1 MDVEPASP
9 NDIIM
14 ALEAPPAPIEASQT
28 EIEAVETIVEAPPA
42 SPTDAMASSERLAT
56 IGAAQTL
63 VQAAKILC
71 LKENDDKDMDAD
83 AQDVIGELILALLNK
98 DASETVTAGL
108 KELAEGDPS
117 YLGVVEGLSLGAVAM
132 LRELLDADP
141 CAPCDGEAG
150 GELIVPPEERE
161 DPPVAQLEERED
173 PPIARLE
180 EVQPPLYLEGGMKD
194 YVFKDNPN
202 KGYAWFGRSLII
214 ENGMRLAPWKV
225 RNVSRLRLPDSLS
238 AIHGFCAS
246 EETCRA
252 TAKVDKDHDK
262 DTYNKGPVDFRDVL
276 ILPCGH
282 VYHAACMDRLC
293 MYNSYCEACC
303 KKKQSEIHPQARY
316 KVINN
321 KDDFAYVYC
330 SLLSTHL
337 DFFTGHMQHVSRHFE
352 NFDGRQPKVN
362 VRGIKDV
369 KTDSTQSVRAALK
382 SRKSGLLDEEKE
394 AFEFAKEYLDLGGK
408 MGAYWGGTA
417 GLEWMKKSVF
427 VKAKS
432 MTREGPGWIAPLKL
446 PLVLKLKARL
456 DYIERHRKGEN
467 VSSALF
473 KGALFGCLQALNF
486 VAFIVEFICLAG
498 TFITSW
504 PFGGIAEW
512 MIRIHKSIHKQ
523 PIPKQF
529 GVRLWPA
536 VLRARYEAITKYL
549 TTNMRSFLTD
559 ENTMLVFMAL
569 ICEAEMTEEEAG
581 VHKRF
586 TNFRWETNFF
596 GGLDSIYPPMPW
608 LLADS
613 NIMSGTRDSA
623 RLHIMYKVLGMTPDF
638 DSFFTSALNTVVD
651 SETSL
656 PYDPNAL
663 VMPRGEGAKNDGL
676 VFLEMMTMRLETLG
690 IKAPDGLPDMVE
702 LLQKEATEAASAPGG
717 VGTVIHN
724 RRKEALREFISRKDF
739 RGAVAVYGNEGSKGS
754 DGHTQGVINDL
765 EEMADVQKFTTI
777 VPNDVFFRTEYFHIS
792 RSPQSDKVLLA
803 NNNRIKPLHRFQIN
817 NDADNAANTAAIMRP
832 LEALKK
838 MGAEKIFDLFQNK
851 TKDTLG
857 DEMTE
862 EDEKDVA
869 NKYKA
874 VFIDLYKN
882 NNSVTAKLIGSNTSG
897 VLETVDLYKMTGEV
911 PLKTLTKSK
920 IEKYNA
926 NPKMYIKISED
937 KDPLYT
943 MIDALAEN
951 EKSLLLLKSICKHIR
966 RFTSLWITEK
976 GDITSPAV
984 INFKAGGGGRSGL
997 LSTLALLA
1005 IAAASTLATV

>member
-56 IGAAQTL
+56 IEAAQT
-63 VQAAKILC
+63 VVEAAKILC
-71 LKENDDKDMDAD
+71 RKENEDKDMDAD

-108 KELAEGDPS
+108 MELAGDDPS
-117 YLGVVEGLSLGAVAM
+117 YRGAVEGLSLGAVAM

-161 DPPVAQLEERED
+161 DPPVARLEERED

-194 YVFKDNPN
+194 YDFKVDTN
-202 KGYAWFGRSLII
+202 KGYAWFGRSLIM
-214 ENGMRLAPWKV
+214 ENRMRLAPWKV

-238 AIHGFCAS
+238 AIHGFCAAS
-246 EETCRA
+246 ETCRA

-303 KKKQSEIHPQARY
+303 KGKQTNHLTEIHPQARY

-337 DFFTGHMQHVSRHFE
+337 DFFTGHMQHVSRYFITFGNQH
-352 NFDGRQPKVN
+352 PPVH
-362 VRGIKDV
+362 VRGIVDRFF
-369 KTDSTQSVRAALK
+369 KTDSVESLGKPWEKKKTK
-382 SRKSGLLDEEKE
+382 LLDDEKT

-408 MGAYWGGTA
+408 MGTYLGGTA

-456 DYIERHRKGEN
+456 DYIERRRKGEN

-473 KGALFGCLQALNF
+473 KGALFGCLQALNV
-486 VAFIVEFICLAG
+486 VAFIVEFICLAA
-498 TFITSW
+498 TFVTSW

-569 ICEAEMTEEEAG
+569 ICEAEMTEQEAG

-586 TNFRWETNFF
+586 TNFRWNYEAF

-613 NIMSGTRDSA
+613 GLMSGTRDSA
-623 RLHIMYKVLGMTPDF
+623 RLHIMYKVLDMTPDF

-656 PYDPNAL
+656 PYDPYAL

-724 RRKEALREFISRKDF
+724 RRKEALRKFILRKEFH
-739 RGAVAVYGNEGSKGS
+739 GAVAVYGNEASKGS
-754 DGHTQGVINDL
+754 DGHTQGVIAELKQTIKLQPLNQPSVFSKTETFFVNEGTV
-765 EEMADVQKFTTI
+765 EEI
-777 VPNDVFFRTEYFHIS
+777 N
-792 RSPQSDKVLLA
+792 
-803 NNNRIKPLHRFQIN
+803 PLILGKFQIN
-817 NDADNAANTAAIMRP
+817 NDADKAANKGAVMSS
-832 LEALKK
+832 LEALHK
-838 MGAEKIFDLFQNK
+838 MGPHAEEIFNLFQNK

-869 NKYKA
+869 NLY
-874 VFIDLYKN
+874 FQIFPLLYKN
-882 NNSVTAKLIGSNTSG
+882 RTAPYRSVAVHTTSVVQLFEYG
-897 VLETVDLYKMTGEV
+897 NGDC
-911 PLKTLTKSK
+911 
-920 IEKYNA
+920 
-926 NPKMYIKISED
+926 IKIIEQIKGKVVRINKKYD
-937 KDPLYT
+937 NAIDIRTDPLYT
-943 MIDALAEN
+943 MIGALCPCNLA
-951 EKSLLLLKSICKHIR
+951 LLSHICEYIR
-966 RFTSLWITEK
+966 RYTVKLSKDSVNSLEMK
-976 GDITSPAV
+976 EYR
-984 INFKAGGGGRSGL
+984 AGGGGRSGL